1 MYRTEKNM
9 HGLEDK
15 TEKKT
20 WKESGMIQMF
30 KSHMG
35 ILAGLLILCAV
46 LSVMT
51 TSFATVTNFFN
62 VVRQVTI
69 NLFLACG
76 MTYVILLSGIDLS
89 VGSVIAVSGCI
100 SAGLITW
107 NGMPVYVGILGGV
120 LVGMLLGAVNA
131 WIISSTNIPA
141 FIVTLAMMNIGRG
154 IARIYTKA
162 QTISVLNDQ
171 YMFWG
176 MGSIFGIP
184 IQLFCIIAVVAVSS
198 FILNRTQMGRHIY
211 AVGGNKQAAQ
221 YSGIRVKKVTFF
233 VFIYCSLLA
242 SLAGILTVGR
252 TFTATMTLGESAEM
266 DAISAVVLGGTS
278 MNGGRGT
285 ISGTVIGA
293 IVIGVLKNGMNLLG
307 IDSSWQ
313 FIVQGIVILIAVY
326 LDYLKQKGIKLGRK
340 AQVNA

>member
-1 MYRTEKNM
+1 M
-9 HGLEDK
+9 DK
-15 TEKKT
+15 KI
-20 WKESGMIQMF
+20 WKDAGVIQMV

-35 ILAGLLILCAV
+35 ILAGLLLLCAV
-46 LSVMT
+46 LSVTT

-107 NGMPVYVGILGGV
+107 NGMPVYVGIFGGII
-120 LVGMLLGAVNA
+120 VGMLLGAANA
-131 WIISSTNIPA
+131 FIVSSTNIPA

-154 IARIYTKA
+154 IARVYTKA

-221 YSGIRVKKVTFF
+221 YSGIQVKKVTFF
-233 VFIYCSLLA
+233 VFIYCSFLA

-326 LDYLKQKGIKLGRK
+326 LDYLKQKGIKFGRK
-340 AQVNA
+340 AQA

>member
-1 MYRTEKNM
+1 M
-9 HGLEDK
+9 
-15 TEKKT
+15 EKKT

-278 MNGGRGT
+278 MSGGRGT

>member
-1 MYRTEKNM
+1 M
-9 HGLEDK
+9 
-15 TEKKT
+15 EKKT
-20 WKESGMIQMF
+20 WKESGMIQML

>member
-1 MYRTEKNM
+1 M
-9 HGLEDK
+9 
-15 TEKKT
+15 EKKT
-20 WKESGMIQMF
+20 WKESGMIQML

-35 ILAGLLILCAV
+35 ILAGLLSLCAV

>member
-1 MYRTEKNM
+1 M
-9 HGLEDK
+9 
-15 TEKKT
+15 EKKT

>member
-1 MYRTEKNM
+1 MEM
-9 HGLEDK
+9 
-15 TEKKT
+15 KT

>member
-1 MYRTEKNM
+1 M
-9 HGLEDK
+9 
-15 TEKKT
+15 
-20 WKESGMIQMF
+20 
-30 KSHMG
+30 
-35 ILAGLLILCAV
+35 V
-46 LSVMT
+46 SVMT

>member
-1 MYRTEKNM
+1 
-9 HGLEDK
+9 
-15 TEKKT
+15 
-20 WKESGMIQMF
+20 
-30 KSHMG
+30 
-35 ILAGLLILCAV
+35 
-46 LSVMT
+46 
-51 TSFATVTNFFN
+51 
-62 VVRQVTI
+62 
-69 NLFLACG
+69 
-76 MTYVILLSGIDLS
+76 
-89 VGSVIAVSGCI
+89 
-100 SAGLITW
+100 
-107 NGMPVYVGILGGV
+107 
-120 LVGMLLGAVNA
+120 MLLGAVNA

-285 ISGTVIGA
+285 ISGTGIGA
-293 IVIGVLKNGMNLLG
+293 IVNGVLKNGMNLLG